1 MKRPYNQSSSAR
13 MLPLFPILDIRHTTS
28 TLSIRADLLILFPLI
43 KILAEAAMLH
53 CSAIRQW
60 LRQNPLKPV
69 S

>member
-1 MKRPYNQSSSAR
+1 MKRPVQPVVLGAHVAAVSD
-13 MLPLFPILDIRHTTS
+13 LRHQAYDVD
-28 TLSIRADLLILFPLI
+28 LSIRADSLILFPLI
-43 KILAEAAMLH
+43 EILAAAAMLH